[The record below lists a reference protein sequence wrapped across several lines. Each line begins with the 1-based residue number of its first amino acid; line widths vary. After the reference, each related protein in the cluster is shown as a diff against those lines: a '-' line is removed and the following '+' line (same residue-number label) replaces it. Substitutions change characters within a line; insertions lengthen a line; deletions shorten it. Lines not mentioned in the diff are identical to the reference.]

1 MCVHAKEALK
11 RVADEIGIGRIEWR
25 EVKVL
30 EEMDHAVALGVL
42 STPAIAI
49 DDKLVFIALPPAK
62 KLRQAIEAQL
72 PKPTREATP

>member
-11 RVADEIGIGRIEWR
+11 RVADEIGTGRIEWR

-30 EEMDHAVALGVL
+30 EMDHAVALGVL